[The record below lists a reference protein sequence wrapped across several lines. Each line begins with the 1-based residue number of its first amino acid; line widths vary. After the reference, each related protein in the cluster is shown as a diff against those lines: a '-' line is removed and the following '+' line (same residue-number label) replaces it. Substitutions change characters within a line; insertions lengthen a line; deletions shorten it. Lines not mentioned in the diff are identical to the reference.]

1 MKKKSTEI
9 TATHL
14 ELIRLERIVEQ
25 SPSPQIHTLFHSN
38 WVNHL
43 SSKAFELFLILP
55 VLALI
60 VTPTY
65 LLLSLVSF
73 CTRRPIFRSINV
85 HGQNGITV
93 KTHHFNVPWPTL
105 AAIGLVIDVLIGK
118 LSLVG
123 RVLASSKEL
132 APLPQN
138 GYLSETKPG
147 LFSLWKIRENSKI
160 GHEGRQGSDWEYRF
174 TKSLKSDIG
183 LLLRNVSTIS
193 FSSTVANHLDEIN
206 LFNITFSN
214 TTMKNAIKAL
224 STELDEAK
232 ATRDVFFV
240 NADCLNKTFSDPAYK
255 RTLQQADYVFPDG
268 IGLVI
273 AGKMLNKPLKENV
286 NGTDMLPYICEMAKR
301 KDKSIFLLGG
311 KPGVAETM
319 QQQLENKMGVTV
331 AGCHHGYFNHQ
342 LESNLIVK
350 EINSSGADILLVAF
364 GAPLQEKWIA
374 AHLDQLNPKIAMGVG
389 GLFDFYSKKIK
400 RAPRWLR
407 ELGLEWVYRILQ
419 EPRRMWQRYVIGNP
433 LFLSRVIKWKI
444 SGMNK

>member
-1 MKKKSTEI
+1 MKKHSTEI
-9 TATHL
+9 AATHL
-14 ELIRLERIVEQ
+14 ELIRLERIVKQ
-25 SPSPQIHTLFHSN
+25 SPSLKIHTLSHSS
-38 WVNHL
+38 WLNHL
-43 SSKAFELFLILP
+43 SSKTFELFLILP

-60 VTPTY
+60 VIPTY

-73 CTRRPIFRSINV
+73 YTRRPIFRSIDV
-85 HGQNGITV
+85 HGQDGITV
-93 KTHHFNVPWPTL
+93 NTHHFNVPWPTL
-105 AAIGLVIDVLIGK
+105 AATGLLIDVLIGK

-123 RVLASSKEL
+123 RVLSSSKEHGSK
-132 APLPQN
+132 PQN

-147 LFSLWKIRENSKI
+147 LFSLCNIRENSKI

-183 LLLRNVSTIS
+183 LLLRNVSTLS
-193 FSSTVANHLDEIN
+193 FSSTVASHLDEIN

-214 TTMKNAIKAL
+214 TTMKNAIKVL

-232 ATRDVFFV
+232 TTRGVFFV
-240 NADCLNKTFSDPAYK
+240 NADCLNRTFSDPTYK
-255 RTLQQADYVFPDG
+255 QTLQQADHIFPDG

-273 AGKMLNKPLKENV
+273 AGKMLSKPLKENV
-286 NGTDMLPYICEMAKR
+286 NGTDMLPYICEMAK
-301 KDKSIFLLGG
+301 KKNKSIFLLGG

-319 QQQLENKMGVTV
+319 QQQLEKSMGVTV

-342 LESNLIVK
+342 LESDPIVK
-350 EINSSGADILLVAF
+350 KINSSGADILLVAF

-419 EPRRMWQRYVIGNP
+419 EPGRMWQRYVIGNP